1 MERSKR
7 VIGLFLIIV
16 SLIGLA
22 AWEKWGKNEFYY
34 DDALVLR
41 DNVERGTV
49 ITASMLTAKKMNLDE
64 DYLTYEEKNRIIG
77 RQTSGFLRH
86 GVPLFEEYF
95 VEPNLSPDE
104 NKGAF
109 ALALP
114 EEWVISKPETLSRGD
129 KVFFFYGETCV
140 TSAYVSLV
148 GKEGVVEVIV
158 SHDQVAELSGI
169 AAAGGKFMLIYQ

>member
-34 DDALVLR
+34 DDAVVLR

-64 DYLTYEEKNRIIG
+64 DYLTYEERDKIIG
-77 RQTSGFLRH
+77 RQASGFVRR

-95 VEPNLSPDE
+95 VEPNLSPD
-104 NKGAF
+104 GRTGSF

-114 EEWVISKPETLSRGD
+114 EEWILAKPETLSRGD
-129 KVFFFYGETCV
+129 KVFFFHGESCI

-148 GKEGVVEVIV
+148 SKVGTVEVIV
-158 SHDQVAELSGI
+158 TREQAADLSSII
-169 AAAGGKFMLIYQ
+169 ATGGKFMLIYQ